1 MKHIYRHYLL
11 LSVTIHLLLS
21 LSLEPALARC
31 SLSRL
36 TSGTP
41 VALVIAN
48 SQYQQT
54 LGQSVND
61 ANVIKT
67 VLKTLGFRV
76 LFKTE
81 LNKADMNRTTVEFAD
96 CLKTTQGLGL
106 LYFSGYGM
114 QLDRKNYLLP
124 INITILDKFDIDGTF
139 SVDKMLA
146 RFKEINN
153 PLNIIFL
160 DASRENPYPKFDQK
174 IGLATMSPPSG
185 FFISYAAEP
194 NQIVPSSR
202 NKNGLYAQKI
212 VEYLKRATQNHT
224 RIEDVFMQITNAVEQ
239 HSNGLQ
245 IPWYNGSS
253 KERFCFGGCRN
264 QTSRP
269 TSTPSRPT
277 RKTAKLMVFSNIDG
291 AFVYINGQFAGAIQ
305 DGRIEKQS
313 PLGRITVR
321 VEKKDCDSFKQSFQ
335 LRTDKRINAQLNC
348 TRSQPL
354 CSCCSWQG
362 CFSCPCR

>member
-21 LSLEPALARC
+21 FSLEPALAQC
-31 SLSRL
+31 SLSPL

-54 LGQSVND
+54 LRQSVNN
-61 ANVIKT
+61 ANAIKT
-67 VLKTLGFRV
+67 VLKTLGFQV
-76 LFKTE
+76 LFKKE
-81 LNKADMNRTTVEFAD
+81 LNQTNMNRATTEFAD
-96 CLKTTQGLGL
+96 CLQKTQGVGL

-124 INITILDKFDIDGTF
+124 INITIMDEFDVQYGTF

-146 RFKEINN
+146 RLKKINN

-160 DASRENPYPKFDQK
+160 DASRENPYPNFGQ

-185 FFISYAAEP
+185 FFIGYSAEA
-194 NQIVPSSR
+194 NKIVPSSK
-202 NKNGLYAQKI
+202 NKSSLYAQQI
-212 VEYLKRATQNHT
+212 VEVLKRATQNHT
-224 RIEDVFMQITNAVEQ
+224 RIEDVFMKITNAVEQ
-239 HSNGLQ
+239 HSNGQQ

-264 QTSRP
+264 QTYRP

-277 RKTAKLMVFSNIDG
+277 QKATAKLMVFSNIDG
-291 AFVYINGQFAGAIQ
+291 AFVYINDQFAGAIQ
-305 DGRIEKQS
+305 DGQIEKQW

-321 VEKKDCDSFKQSFQ
+321 VEKTGYTSFEKSIQ
-335 LRTDKRINAQLNC
+335 LRTTRRLSAQLKPVLNSP
-348 TRSQPL
+348 RPRL
-354 CSCCSWQG
+354 RPG
-362 CFSCPCR
+362 VGF